1 MPPKIPEP
9 ITWGNDRRVAP
20 SPGAVGTLKRVK
32 KVLFLC
38 IGNSCRSQMAEGFAR
53 KYGSDVMQAASA
65 GVSPASIVQPLTK
78 KVMEAKNINIDA
90 QSPKSLNSVPVR
102 SFDLIVNMSGASL
115 PIRVPNAVR
124 EWPIED
130 PIGCS
135 EEVYETVR
143 DQIEMRVMMLIL
155 ELRREAAKADTP
167 ASSSGGENGSP
178 KTRTRLQTPKARNRV

>member
-1 MPPKIPEP
+1 
-9 ITWGNDRRVAP
+9 
-20 SPGAVGTLKRVK
+20 VK

-53 KYGSDVMQAASA
+53 KYGSDVIQAASA
-65 GVSPASIVQPLTK
+65 GFSPASLVQPLTK
-78 KVMEAKNINIDA
+78 KVMEAKNINIDS

-102 SFDLIVNMSGASL
+102 SFDLIVNMSGTPL
-115 PIRVPNAVR
+115 PTRVPIPVR

-135 EEVYETVR
+135 EEVYEAVR

-155 ELRREAAKADTP
+155 ELRREAEKAGSHRTAAKVD
-167 ASSSGGENGSP
+167 SGGAA
-178 KTRTRLQTPKARNRV
+178 KTRTRLPAKARNRV